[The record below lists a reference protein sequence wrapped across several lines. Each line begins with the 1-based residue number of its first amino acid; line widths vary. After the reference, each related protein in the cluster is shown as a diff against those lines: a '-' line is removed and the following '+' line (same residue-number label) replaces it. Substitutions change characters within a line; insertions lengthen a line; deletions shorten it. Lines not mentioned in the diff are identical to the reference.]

1 MDIGMMALKIII
13 AQAITLA
20 LLIPILIIGKRSDDD
35 GLQ

>member
-1 MDIGMMALKIII
+1 MMAIKIII
-13 AQAITLA
+13 AQAVTLA